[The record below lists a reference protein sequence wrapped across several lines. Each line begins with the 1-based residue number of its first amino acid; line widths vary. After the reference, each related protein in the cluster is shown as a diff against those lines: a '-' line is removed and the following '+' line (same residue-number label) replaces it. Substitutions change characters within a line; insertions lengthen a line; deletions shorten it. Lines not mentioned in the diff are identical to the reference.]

1 MPCTPEGQEVTA
13 MRAFQISIRFTLAG
27 LFVLLAV
34 VEVAWTQATSPAAAS
49 ENGAGSGLFALVF
62 VIGLLAI
69 IGIAVKLYDM
79 RRKREDEG
87 VALKA
92 RLSDALLTEPSL
104 ARLPITPTVHVPLGP
119 RAQAVIALTGTV
131 PTPALHDAVLGLV
144 IREATFPR
152 GNYRIEDRLFVDT
165 LMSRRAA

>member
-1 MPCTPEGQEVTA
+1 
-13 MRAFQISIRFTLAG
+13 MRAFQSCIRFSLAG

-34 VEVAWTQATSPAAAS
+34 VEVAWTQATSPAAAD
-49 ENGAGSGLFALVF
+49 NGAGSGLFALVF

-69 IGIAVKLYDM
+69 TGIAVKLYDM

-87 VALKA
+87 VALQS

-104 ARLPITPTVHVPLGP
+104 AHLPITPTVHVPFGRRP
-119 RAQAVIALTGTV
+119 KAVIALTGTV
-131 PTPALHDAVLGLV
+131 PTPALREAVLRLV

>member
-1 MPCTPEGQEVTA
+1 
-13 MRAFQISIRFTLAG
+13 MRFQNCIRISLAG

-34 VEVAWTQATSPAAAS
+34 VEVAWTRGTSPAAAS
-49 ENGAGSGLFALVF
+49 ENSAGDGLVALVF

-69 IGIAVKLYDM
+69 TGIAVKLYDV

-87 VALKA
+87 VALQA

-104 ARLPITPTVHVPLGP
+104 ARLPITPTVHVPFRP
-119 RAQAVIALTGTV
+119 RAQAVIALTGKV
-131 PTPALHDAVLGLV
+131 PTPALREAVVRLV

-152 GNYRIEDRLFVDT
+152 GNYRLEDRLFVDT
-165 LMSRRAA
+165 LTSRRAA

>member
-1 MPCTPEGQEVTA
+1 MRCSPEGQEVTV
-13 MRAFQISIRFTLAG
+13 MRLFRFSLAG
-27 LFVLLAV
+27 LFALLAV
-34 VEVAWTQATSPAAAS
+34 VEVAWTQATSPAAAD
-49 ENGAGSGLFALVF
+49 NGAGSGLFALVF
-62 VIGLLAI
+62 VVGLLAI
-69 IGIAVKLYDM
+69 AGIAVKLYDM
-79 RRKREDEG
+79 KRKREDEG
-87 VALKA
+87 VALQA

-119 RAQAVIALTGTV
+119 RPQAVIALTGAV

-152 GNYRIEDRLFVDT
+152 GNCRIEDRLFVDT

>member
-1 MPCTPEGQEVTA
+1 
-13 MRAFQISIRFTLAG
+13 MRLFRFSLAG
-27 LFVLLAV
+27 LFMLLAV
-34 VEVAWTQATSPAAAS
+34 VEVAWTQATSPATA
-49 ENGAGSGLFALVF
+49 ETGAGSGLFALVF
-62 VIGLLAI
+62 VVGLLAI
-69 IGIAVKLYDM
+69 AGIAVKLYDM
-79 RRKREDEG
+79 KRKREDEG
-87 VALKA
+87 VVLQS

-152 GNYRIEDRLFVDT
+152 GNCRIEDRLFVDT